1 METLE
6 KIEKFLE
13 RGEDFPR
20 EPVPASARKPWWSIG
35 LVWIGVYICVPSIIE
50 GLILIGGLPFWEA
63 ILAEIAGFIIFLTLM
78 FIQGSIGTKTGLSTY
93 MMAKESFG
101 LWGSHLV
108 SIIVAICGFGWFAIQ
123 ARALGESTVALIGLG
138 NVGLGNVALL
148 SLLGGLLMM
157 ITALLGYRA
166 IEFLSRPSVVY
177 TFVVMIYLAVKSS
190 LKVPESFVEVVSKA
204 PIGEPMS
211 FAAAISIIVGGMAM
225 GAVISPDVMR
235 FSRTVKDNFKALF
248 IFVLPVAIIQPIAAM
263 IVGSCIG
270 STELGLVMV
279 SAGGILGFLLVLLG
293 AWTSNDNNLY
303 STSLALSEIIPKV
316 KRWEVA
322 VVLGVIASFL
332 SVLISLED
340 YGYVMYFFGSLT
352 IPVIGIMVTD
362 YYFLSRLGLK
372 KRTAL
377 ERKERVN
384 PIAATALIIGGSL
397 EASLDFGIM
406 PNPYSI
412 PPPLVTIVVTCFVYT
427 IGMKL
432 KQIAQANGCI

>member
-1 METLE
+1 MKTLK

-13 RGEDFPR
+13 KGEDFPR

-50 GLILIGGLPFWEA
+50 GLILIGGLPFREA
-63 ILAEIAGFIIFLTLM
+63 ILAEIVGFIIFLTLM

-123 ARALGESTVALIGLG
+123 ARAFGESTVALIGLG
-138 NVGLGNVALL
+138 NAALL

-166 IEFLSRPSVVY
+166 IEFLSRPSAVY
-177 TFVVMIYLAVKSS
+177 TFVAMIYLAVKSS
-190 LKVPESFVEVVSKA
+190 LKAPESFVEAVSKA
-204 PIGEPMS
+204 PIGEPIS
-211 FAAAISIIVGGMAM
+211 FAAAISMIVGGMAM

-235 FSRTVKDNFKALF
+235 FSRAVKDNFKALF

-263 IVGSCIG
+263 IIGSCVG
-270 STELGLVMV
+270 STELGLVMI
-279 SAGGILGFLLVLLG
+279 SAGGILGFLLVFLG

-303 STSLALSEIIPKV
+303 STSLALSEVIPKV

-322 VVLGVIASFL
+322 VVLGIVASFL
-332 SVLISLED
+332 SALISLED
-340 YGYVMYFFGSLT
+340 YGYIMYFFSSLT

-397 EASLDFGIM
+397 EASLDFGII

-412 PPPLVTIVVTCFVYT
+412 PPPLITIAVTCFIYI

-432 KQIAQANGCI
+432 KQMDACKICARSKKR